1 MEGSNFTRVYIC
13 WVTFNYILS
22 NMEKQGKVP
31 PLIFFFE
38 KGIYRAVNP
47 PGHQILRIDRE
58 GMIDDV
64 ILHDK

>member
-31 PLIFFFE
+31 PLIFFLR
-38 KGIYRAVNP
+38 KGYTGLSTR
-47 PGHQILRIDRE
+47 Q
-58 GMIDDV
+58 V
-64 ILHDK
+64 IKY